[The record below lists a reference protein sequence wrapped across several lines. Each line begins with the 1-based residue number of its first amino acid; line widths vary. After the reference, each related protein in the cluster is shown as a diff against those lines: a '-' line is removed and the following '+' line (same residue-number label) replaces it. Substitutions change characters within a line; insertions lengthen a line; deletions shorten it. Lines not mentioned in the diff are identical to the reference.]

1 MENFSCAGQQTCT
14 LNLNLDISS
23 GRMVSYNRCYIK
35 KEVIIVV
42 WIFIQLRKLV
52 QSLSLSLSLYIYIYI
67 YIYIAD
73 RESCCNQLGIDQSCV
88 GIGWTI

>member
-1 MENFSCAGQQTCT
+1 VENFSCAGQQTCT

-35 KEVIIVV
+35 NEVIIVV

-52 QSLSLSLSLYIYIYI
+52 QSPSLSLSLYIYILLI
-67 YIYIAD
+67 EKVAVISWELINLEWA
-73 RESCCNQLGIDQSCV
+73 
-88 GIGWTI
+88 